1 LKGVHVLVVED
12 DDDSRGLLEAML
24 QYCGALVTAVA
35 SASEAMSALARV
47 KPDVLLSD
55 ISMPQH
61 DGYWLVRQVRALPPD
76 RGGTLPAI
84 AITALGHPHDVD
96 RTLSA
101 GFQAHLRKPVDP
113 WELARTIAGLAGR
126 KS

>member
-1 LKGVHVLVVED
+1 VHVLLVED
-12 DDDSRGLLEAML
+12 DDDTRALLETIL
-24 QYCGALVTAVA
+24 RYCGALVTAVA
-35 SASEAMSALARV
+35 SAADAMLTLARV

-61 DGYWLVRQVRALPPD
+61 DGYWLIGQVRALPLD
-76 RGGTLPAI
+76 RGGALPAV
-84 AITALGHPHDVD
+84 AVTALGHPHDAD

-126 KS
+126 KG